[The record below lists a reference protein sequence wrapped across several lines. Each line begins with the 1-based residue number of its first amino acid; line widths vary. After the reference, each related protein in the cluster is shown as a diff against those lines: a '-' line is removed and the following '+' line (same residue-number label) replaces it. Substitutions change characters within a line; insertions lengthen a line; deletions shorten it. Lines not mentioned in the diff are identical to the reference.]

1 VPVVARRPAFWI
13 IAATYLLFLSAA
25 AAPSPLYALYASRW
39 RFSAITLTE
48 IFAVYA
54 IALLIT
60 LLFTGSLSDTLGRR
74 PVIFAALA
82 IQIAGMFAF
91 VNASNVGWLFAAR
104 IVQGIATGLA
114 TSALAASFVDLQ
126 PPAPSTLGAI
136 VNSATPAAGL
146 AFGALV
152 SAILVQYA
160 PDPLHFVYWLMIV
173 GFAGAVFAT
182 VFLPEPA
189 EQRGAMHW
197 MPRVGVGHAIRPVF
211 LAALPTLIAGWSVGG
226 FYLSLGPSLILQL
239 AGSSNRILGGIAI
252 ALLAGVGAI
261 SIVAAGSWP
270 PPRAMTAGGVS
281 LLVGLAVT
289 VAAVAA
295 GTPGLFFA
303 GTAVTGIGF
312 GVGWLGV
319 VRSLVLRSSPTE
331 RGALLAAIFIVA
343 YLSFALPAVIAG
355 YLVTRIGLH
364 DAALWYGGA
373 VGILALGGLVGT
385 LSVNRQARAAVVA
398 P

>member
-1 VPVVARRPAFWI
+1 
-13 IAATYLLFLSAA
+13 
-25 AAPSPLYALYASRW
+25 
-39 RFSAITLTE
+39 
-48 IFAVYA
+48 
-54 IALLIT
+54 
-60 LLFTGSLSDTLGRR
+60 
-74 PVIFAALA
+74 
-82 IQIAGMFAF
+82 
-91 VNASNVGWLFAAR
+91 
-104 IVQGIATGLA
+104 
-114 TSALAASFVDLQ
+114 
-126 PPAPSTLGAI
+126 
-136 VNSATPAAGL
+136 
-146 AFGALV
+146 
-152 SAILVQYA
+152 
-160 PDPLHFVYWLMIV
+160 
-173 GFAGAVFAT
+173 
-182 VFLPEPA
+182 
-189 EQRGAMHW
+189 
-197 MPRVGVGHAIRPVF
+197 
-211 LAALPTLIAGWSVGG
+211 
-226 FYLSLGPSLILQL
+226 
-239 AGSSNRILGGIAI
+239 
-252 ALLAGVGAI
+252 
-261 SIVAAGSWP
+261 
-270 PPRAMTAGGVS
+270 MTAGGVS

>member
-1 VPVVARRPAFWI
+1 MPVVARRPAFWI

-91 VNASNVGWLFAAR
+91 VTASNVGWLFAAR

-146 AFGALV
+146 AFGALG

-160 PDPLHFVYWLMIV
+160 PDPRCR
-173 GFAGAVFAT
+173 
-182 VFLPEPA
+182 PSS
-189 EQRGAMHW
+189 
-197 MPRVGVGHAIRPVF
+197 RVGASEGSTCRLVRASSSSWRVRP
-211 LAALPTLIAGWSVGG
+211 TESW
-226 FYLSLGPSLILQL
+226 
-239 AGSSNRILGGIAI
+239 AGSRSPFWPAWAR
-252 ALLAGVGAI
+252 
-261 SIVAAGSWP
+261 SRSWP
-270 PPRAMTAGGVS
+270 RARG
-281 LLVGLAVT
+281 
-289 VAAVAA
+289 
-295 GTPGLFFA
+295 
-303 GTAVTGIGF
+303 
-312 GVGWLGV
+312 
-319 VRSLVLRSSPTE
+319 RRHE
-331 RGALLAAIFIVA
+331 R
-343 YLSFALPAVIAG
+343 
-355 YLVTRIGLH
+355 
-364 DAALWYGGA
+364 
-373 VGILALGGLVGT
+373 
-385 LSVNRQARAAVVA
+385 
-398 P
+398 